1 MKFRSAVSLYA
12 LIINFQAVHNLVNS
26 NQMLKHSIKPH
37 LPQPNYANLKDQSKL
52 STIKID
58 NMKTDLVK
66 FINELVDDQIRIKS
80 CIPLP
85 PELKD
90 FYAKLMG
97 RNMEEERTEN
107 EIDYDDEAERIERF
121 LTPKRRF
128 TRTVVSFI
136 LDNLLS
142 KIVLFLEFCRRNLSE
157 PPKKKLRKNADKSIP
172 CNRDQLILMLRLPR
186 RNGSRDS
193 SKLSFGSVI
202 K

>member
-1 MKFRSAVSLYA
+1 MIFRSAVSVYA

-26 NQMLKHSIKPH
+26 NQMLKHNIKPY
-37 LPQPNYANLKDQSKL
+37 LPEPNYAKLKDPAKL

-66 FINELVDDQIRIKS
+66 FINELVDDQIRMRS

-85 PELKD
+85 PDLKD

-97 RNMEEERTEN
+97 RKMEEGKEEN
-107 EIDYDDEAERIERF
+107 EIDYDDDDSERIERF

-136 LDNLLS
+136 LDNLPS
-142 KIVLFLEFCRRNLSE
+142 KIELLVELCRRNLSG
-157 PPKKKLRKNADKSIP
+157 PQNKKLKRNARKSTP
-172 CNRDQLILMLRLPR
+172 
-186 RNGSRDS
+186 
-193 SKLSFGSVI
+193 
-202 K
+202 